1 MDTFTIVFW
10 IGFFVL
16 IASHVTMLTGEM
28 RQHAIIALIGTAMM
42 FVGSKIG
49 RSFLGIE

>member
-1 MDTFTIVFW
+1 MFTGFFW
-10 IGFFVL
+10 LGFFVL
-16 IASHVTMLTGEM
+16 IASHVGMLGGPMNT
-28 RQHAIIALIGTAMM
+28 HAIIALIGTALM

>member
-1 MDTFTIVFW
+1 MDMFTGMFW
-10 IGFFVL
+10 AGFLIL
-16 IASHVTMLTGEM
+16 IASHVMMLNGSM
-28 RQHAIIALIGTAMM
+28 RTHAIIALSGTALM

>member
-1 MDTFTIVFW
+1 MNIFTAMFW
-10 IGFFVL
+10 TGLFIL

-28 RQHAIIALIGTAMM
+28 RQHAIIALVGTAMM

>member
-1 MDTFTIVFW
+1 MDMFTAFFW
-10 IGFFVL
+10 IGFGIL
-16 IASHVTMLTGEM
+16 IVSHVTMLAGSM
-28 RQHAIIALIGTAMM
+28 RTHAVIALSGTALM

>member
-1 MDTFTIVFW
+1 MDMFTALFW
-10 IGFFVL
+10 LGFGIL
-16 IASHVTMLTGEM
+16 IASHVGMLSGPM
-28 RQHAIIALIGTAMM
+28 RTHAMIALGGTALM

>member
-1 MDTFTIVFW
+1 MDMFTAFFWLGFGILIV
-10 IGFFVL
+10 
-16 IASHVTMLTGEM
+16 SHVGMLSGSM
-28 RQHAIIALIGTAMM
+28 RTHAMIALSGTALM

>member
-1 MDTFTIVFW
+1 MDMFTGMFW
-10 IGFFVL
+10 VGFLIL
-16 IASHVTMLTGEM
+16 IATHVTMLTGSM
-28 RQHAIIALIGTAMM
+28 RTHAIVALTGTALM